1 MTTPLNQ
8 QIAMKLAQAAD
19 LLEQQGAN
27 PFRVSA
33 YRRASETV
41 SRLARDIGELAQA
54 EGTNGLVRLPGI
66 GTGIAAAIQELLGTG
81 NWVQLERLRGTLDP
95 AQLFRTVPG
104 IGSKLAEQIH
114 DSLHIDTLEGLEAA
128 AYDGRL
134 EDVPGMGTRRI
145 AAIRN
150 ALAQLLGRTRRP
162 ARPPAGV
169 EPDIAVLLEVDRDYR
184 ERAEQGALPL
194 IAPRRFNP
202 DGSAWLPVLHTERGD
217 WHFTLMYSNT
227 ARAHEL
233 NRIRDWVVVYFYDN
247 HHEEGQCTVVTETR
261 GALAGLR
268 VVRGREAA
276 CREYYHGPAVAAEQ

>member
-1 MTTPLNQ
+1 MTTPLNR

-41 SRLARDIGELAQA
+41 SRLVRDIGELAQA
-54 EGTNGLVRLPGI
+54 EGSDGLVRLPGI

-104 IGSKLAEQIH
+104 IGSRLAEQIH

-134 EDVPGMGTRRI
+134 EGVPGMGLRRI
-145 AAIRN
+145 TAIRN

-162 ARPPAGV
+162 ARPATGG
-169 EPDIAVLLEVDRDYR
+169 EPDIAVLLGVDREYR
-184 ERAEQGALPL
+184 EKAEQGALPL

-202 DGSAWLPVLHTERGD
+202 DGRAWLPVLHTERGN

-233 NRIRDWVVVYFYDN
+233 GRTRDWVVAYFYDN
-247 HHEEGQCTVVTETR
+247 HHEEGQCTLVTETR
-261 GALAGLR
+261 GPLTGLR

-276 CREYYHGPAVAAEQ
+276 CREYYGGIGLTTEQ

>member
-33 YRRASETV
+33 YRHAGDTV

-54 EGTNGLVRLPGI
+54 EGTAGLVGLPGI
-66 GTGIAAAIQELLGTG
+66 GSGIAAAIQELLGTG
-81 NWVQLERLRGTLDP
+81 NWAQLERLRGALDP

-104 IGSKLAEQIH
+104 IGPKLAEQIH
-114 DSLHIDTLEGLEAA
+114 DRLHIDTLEALEAA

-134 EDVPGMGTRRI
+134 EGVPGMGRRRVT
-145 AAIRN
+145 AIRN
-150 ALAQLLGRTRRP
+150 ALAQLLGRPRRP
-162 ARPPAGV
+162 PRPVTGD
-169 EPDIAVLLEVDRDYR
+169 EPDIAMLLEVDRDYR
-184 ERAEQGALPL
+184 GRAEQGILPL

-202 DGSAWLPVLHTERGD
+202 EGRASLPVLHTERGG

-233 NRIRDWVVVYFYDN
+233 KRTRDWVVVYFYDD
-247 HHEEGQCTVVTETR
+247 HHEEGQCTLVTETR
-261 GALAGLR
+261 GPLSGLR

-276 CREYYHGPAVAAEQ
+276 CREYYGGLRMAAEQ

>member
-1 MTTPLNQ
+1 
-8 QIAMKLAQAAD
+8 MKLAQAAD

-33 YRRASETV
+33 YRRASDTV

-54 EGTNGLVRLPGI
+54 EGTVGLVRLPGI

-81 NWVQLERLRGTLDP
+81 NWAQLERLRGTLDP

-104 IGSKLAEQIH
+104 IGPKLAEQIH
-114 DSLHIDTLEGLEAA
+114 DSLHIDTLEALEAA

-134 EDVPGMGTRRI
+134 ERVPGMGTRRVT
-145 AAIRN
+145 ATRN
-150 ALAQLLGRTRRP
+150 ALVQLLGRPRRSP
-162 ARPPAGV
+162 RPIT
-169 EPDIAVLLEVDRDYR
+169 ESDPDIAALLGVDRDYR

-202 DGSAWLPVLHTERGD
+202 EGRAWLPVLHTERGD
-217 WHFTLMYSNT
+217 WHYTLMYSNT

-233 NRIRDWVVVYFYDN
+233 KRNRDWVVVYFYDD
-247 HHEEGQCTVVTETR
+247 HHEEGQCTIVTETR
-261 GALAGLR
+261 GPLTGLR
-268 VVRGREAA
+268 VVRGQEPA
-276 CREYYHGPAVAAEQ
+276 CRDYYGGLRMAAEQ